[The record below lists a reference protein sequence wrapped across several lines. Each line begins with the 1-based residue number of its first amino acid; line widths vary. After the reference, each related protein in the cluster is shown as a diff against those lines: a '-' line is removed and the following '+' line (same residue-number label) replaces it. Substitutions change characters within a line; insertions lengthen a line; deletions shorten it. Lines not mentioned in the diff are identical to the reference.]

1 MTRQR
6 LIIAALL
13 ITAIGVFFLSGAHQ
27 WFTLETLKAYQS
39 DFQAAFNQH
48 PWQVAGLFFAVY
60 VAMTALSLPGAT
72 LLTLLGGALFGL
84 GWGLL
89 IISIASTM
97 GATLAFLLSRFL
109 FQKPIERR
117 FPRQFSSVNRGVE
130 RDGALYLFTLRL
142 VPVFP
147 FFMINLVMGL
157 TRIKTLTFYWVSQVA
172 M

>member
-6 LIIAALL
+6 LMIAALL
-13 ITAIGVFFLSGAHQ
+13 ITAIGVFFLSGAYQ

-39 DFQAAFNQH
+39 DFQTAFNQH
-48 PWQVAGLFFAVY
+48 PWRVAGTFFAVY
-60 VAMTALSLPGAT
+60 VAMTALSLPGAA

-89 IISIASTM
+89 IISFASTM

-109 FQKPIERR
+109 FRHPIEKR
-117 FPRQFSSVNRGVE
+117 FPRQLAAVNRGVE

-147 FFMINLVMGL
+147 FFM
-157 TRIKTLTFYWVSQVA
+157 TLKRNTA
-172 M
+172 G